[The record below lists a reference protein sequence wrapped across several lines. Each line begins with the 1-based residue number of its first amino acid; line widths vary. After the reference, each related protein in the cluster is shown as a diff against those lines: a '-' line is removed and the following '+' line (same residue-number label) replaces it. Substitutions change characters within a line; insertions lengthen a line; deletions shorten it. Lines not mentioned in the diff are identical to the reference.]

1 MTLNINIPQYCCTRL
16 NLSPSQVFALE
27 VQQNILSSSSQS
39 FRCLFC
45 SPDLELYRLNWV
57 VRLQRH
63 WHYNQWKNFIWELK
77 ACWDYWGEIIL
88 MIDHYWHL
96 CMGRFQPLSGRR
108 AEESDL
114 ELSVITSQNS
124 HYGGSD
130 RSIGHIRENI
140 SLQKLFHNNLMVKI
154 FGWRS
159 SVGYQETWSSR

>member
-1 MTLNINIPQYCCTRL
+1 MEEFHLRVESMLRL
-16 NLSPSQVFALE
+16 LRRNYFNDRSLLTS
-27 VQQNILSSSSQS
+27 
-39 FRCLFC
+39 
-45 SPDLELYRLNWV
+45 LY
-57 VRLQRH
+57 
-63 WHYNQWKNFIWELK
+63 
-77 ACWDYWGEIIL
+77 G
-88 MIDHYWHL
+88 
-96 CMGRFQPLSGRR
+96 PLSGRR

-159 SVGYQETWSSR
+159 SVGYQET

>member
-96 CMGRFQPLSGRR
+96 CMGHCLAGERR
-108 AEESDL
+108 
-114 ELSVITSQNS
+114 SQTWN
-124 HYGGSD
+124 Y
-130 RSIGHIRENI
+130 
-140 SLQKLFHNNLMVKI
+140 
-154 FGWRS
+154 RS
-159 SVGYQETWSSR
+159 SPVKTATMVGVTGQ